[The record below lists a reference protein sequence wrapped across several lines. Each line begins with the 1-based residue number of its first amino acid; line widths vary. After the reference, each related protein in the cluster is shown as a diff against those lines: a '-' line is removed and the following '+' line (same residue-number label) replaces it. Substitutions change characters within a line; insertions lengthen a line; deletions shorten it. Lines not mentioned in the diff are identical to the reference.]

1 MYLSAYRLGF
11 AVLHLNTSMG
21 SGIVQ
26 NRVLLL
32 GLLLCCYVGIA
43 GCVASPAGVPTA
55 TLTAVRSST
64 SAPTRSATLTRSP
77 SRVVTA
83 TRVLA
88 EITLRW
94 DGAIIAD
101 ADDVHDIV
109 LHLKNTPGII
119 DGTGDEIQITIRYDP
134 QIITPEKIQRVL
146 ADLGFPTR
154 RP

>member
-1 MYLSAYRLGF
+1 
-11 AVLHLNTSMG
+11 MG
-21 SGIVQ
+21 SAIMQ
-26 NRVLLL
+26 NRILLL
-32 GLLLCCYVGIA
+32 GLLLCCYLSIV

-64 SAPTRSATLTRSP
+64 PAPTRTATPTRSP
-77 SRVVTA
+77 SPAVTA
-83 TRVLA
+83 TSVLA

-109 LHLKNTPGII
+109 LRLKSTPGII

-134 QIITPEKIQRVL
+134 QIITPDKIQRIL

-154 RP
+154 KP